1 MNNREKMP
9 FFDPSEIMI
18 LTNKWDLVHYDDV
31 HSDSDKEYQQAWN
44 FIQRGLTN
52 RTGWLNVE
60 NVFRVSLKQ
69 VKTEFFPLLWQVL
82 MRSR

>member
-18 LTNKWDLVHYDDV
+18 LTNKWDMVYC
-31 HSDSDKEYQQAWN
+31 DSDKEDQQIWN
-44 FIQRGLTN
+44 VIQRELTN
-52 RTGWLNVE
+52 STGWLNVE